1 MATRIKLRRGTA
13 VQWASANPT
22 LSLGEFGFEY
32 NTQRFK
38 IGDGIND
45 WNTLPYNEQII
56 SLQGDAIG
64 SGNGVINVTVI
75 DDSHNHTTATLPN
88 FTEDVQDVVG
98 AMIVGNTENGISV
111 TYDDESGKL
120 NFDVADPV
128 ITIDGDVYGQATI
141 TNLGDTTIMVDVQ
154 PDSVALGTDTTG
166 DYVKTITGT
175 TNQVNVT
182 GAGTESRDVTL
193 SLPQNIHSG
202 ATPTFVGVDFNYG
215 KVMTKTVSVL
225 LNDTPT
231 TLDSFD
237 VAQFTTADYAIQ
249 MKQGTKITSMRIMAI
264 FDGDDVYLNE
274 YSILS
279 GSEGVVDVTLA
290 ATYSAGFVTLSITS
304 ETAETTPVVAKTAIT
319 YIKA

>member
-32 NTQRFK
+32 NTNRFK
-38 IGDGIND
+38 IGDGNTD

-56 SLQGDAIG
+56 TLAGDVTG
-64 SGNGVINVTVI
+64 SGNGLINVTVVN
-75 DDSHNHTTATLPN
+75 DSHNHTTATLPN

-98 AMIVGNTENGISV
+98 AMVVGNTENGIAV
-111 TYDDESGKL
+111 TYDDDNGKL
-120 NFDVADPV
+120 NFDVNDPV

-141 TNLGDTTIMVDVQ
+141 TNLGNTTIDVTIQ

-175 TNQVNVT
+175 TNQVNVSGT
-182 GAGTESRDVTL
+182 GTESRDVTL
-193 SLPQNIHSG
+193 SLPQDVHSG
-202 ATPTFVGVDFNYG
+202 ATPTFVGVDFNNG
-215 KVMTKTVSVL
+215 RTITKSVNVVL
-225 LNDTPT
+225 DDIPT
-231 TLDSFD
+231 TLDSFA
-237 VAQFTTADYAIQ
+237 VSQFTTADYAIQ
-249 MKQGTKITSMRIMAI
+249 MKQGTKITSMRIMVI

-290 ATYSAGFVTLSITS
+290 ATYSAGSVTLSIAS
-304 ETAETTPVVAKTAIT
+304 ETAETTPVIAKTAIT

>member
-13 VQWASANPT
+13 VQWASADPT

-32 NTQRFK
+32 NTNRFK
-38 IGDGIND
+38 IGDGQNS
-45 WNTLPYNEQII
+45 WNNLPYNEQII
-56 SLQGDAIG
+56 TLVGDATG
-64 SGNGVINVTVI
+64 SGNSLIEVTVI

-98 AMIVGNTENGISV
+98 AMVVDNNEQGIAV
-111 TYDDESGKL
+111 TYDDETGKL

-141 TNLGDTTIMVDVQ
+141 SDLSDTTINVTIQ

-166 DYVKTITGT
+166 DYVQTIEGT
-175 TNQVNVT
+175 ENQVIVT
-182 GAGTESRDVTL
+182 GEGTESRDVVL
-193 SLPQNIHSG
+193 SLPQDIHSD
-202 ATPTFVGVDFNYG
+202 ATPSFVGIDFDYG
-215 KVMTKTVSVL
+215 KVVTKTVVASL
-225 LNDTPT
+225 DDTPT
-231 TLDSFD
+231 VLDSFD
-237 VAQFTTADYAIQ
+237 VLDFNTADYTIQ
-249 MKQGTKITSMRIMAI
+249 LKQGNKITSTRIMSI

-279 GSEGVVDVTLA
+279 GSEGLVDATLSA
-290 ATYSAGFVTLSITS
+290 SYSLGLVTLSVTS
-304 ETAETTPVVAKTAIT
+304 PSAETENIIAKVFIT